1 MPSNKP
7 ETVETSLGS
16 LSEAIG
22 KATDDLCAARS
33 TIDRARADIV
43 AQNTSVSRDIVAG
56 AERVID
62 ALKRADEA
70 LRDVVHDL
78 TERD

>member
-1 MPSNKP
+1 M
-7 ETVETSLGS
+7 GS

-22 KATDDLCAARS
+22 KAADDLCAARS

-70 LRDVVHDL
+70 LRDVVNDL

>member
-1 MPSNKP
+1 MPPKKP
-7 ETVETSLGS
+7 EPVEKSLGS

-22 KATDDLCAARS
+22 KAADDLCAARS
-33 TIDRARADIV
+33 TIDRARADIAAQDTSIRRDVV
-43 AQNTSVSRDIVAG
+43 AE

-62 ALKRADEA
+62 ALKRTDER
-70 LRDVVHDL
+70 LRDVVKEL